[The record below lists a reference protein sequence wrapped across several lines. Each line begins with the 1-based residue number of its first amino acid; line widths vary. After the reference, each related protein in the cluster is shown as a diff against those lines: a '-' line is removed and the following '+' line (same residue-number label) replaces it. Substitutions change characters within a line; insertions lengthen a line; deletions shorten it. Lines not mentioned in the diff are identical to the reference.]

1 MPIDHVK
8 AWLINANA
16 QKLIDSP
23 KFEKVFE
30 KHKDEDF
37 GEYSRMILKYKN
49 LSIIIFKNNRVM
61 LTGSLHYFYNNGEYN
76 YDDFTYINLIESLHN
91 VSQLVKVSLNNII
104 ILNIEFGVNTRP
116 YFNPNNIIN
125 NMLLHRKEEFLKP
138 YNFNFKVSKHQR
150 FWLKV
155 YNKGEHFKRPN
166 NILRIELKYKKM
178 RDLNKLGLH
187 SLEDLTNPL
196 LFNSLLELLYTK
208 WNECI
213 IYDHSIKTS
222 CLKPLQKTKS
232 LQYQNTNYWL
242 NLSNQERARQK
253 KGLNGLSKNYGS
265 NIKEQVNNMIIKKW
279 NSLF

>member
-1 MPIDHVK
+1 MPVDHVK

-16 QKLIDSP
+16 QKLIDNP

-37 GEYSRMILKYKN
+37 GECSRMVLKYKN

-61 LTGSLHYFYNNGEYN
+61 LTGSLHYFYNDGKHNYN
-76 YDDFTYINLIESLHN
+76 DFTFSNLFEALN
-91 VSQLVKVSLNNII
+91 KVSLLVEVSLYNII
-104 ILNIEFGVNTRP
+104 ILNIEFGVNILP
-116 YFNPNNIIN
+116 YFNPNCIIN

-155 YNKGEHFKRPN
+155 YNKGEHFKRPK

-178 RDLNKLGLH
+178 RDLNTIGLY
-187 SLEDLTNPL
+187 SFEDLTNPT
-196 LFNSLLELLYTK
+196 LFNDLLELLSTK
-208 WNECI
+208 WSECI
-213 IYDHSIKTS
+213 IYDHSIKTDD
-222 CLKPLQKTKS
+222 LKPLHKIKEY
-232 LQYQNTNYWL
+232 QYQNTNYWL
-242 NLSNQERARQK
+242 KLSNQERTRQK
-253 KGLNGLSKNYGS
+253 NILNELSKNYGS
-265 NIKEQVNNMIIKKW
+265 NIKEQVNNMIVEKW